1 MSVMTSDKFCT
12 ILKSIVQNY
21 KTVYV
26 NGGIGY
32 RLTPAGKQR
41 AKGNSKNL
49 ILGKLKPAIANA
61 SEHTWAFDCNN
72 LVMSVIYGW
81 KGDESKTYGGADYSK
96 PTWYTTETLLSAC
109 TNISTNFN
117 VIDRGELVGMKG
129 HVGVYIGNGIVVEC
143 TPKWKN
149 CVQFT
154 NLGNLSQY
162 KNGNYRLWSK
172 HGKLPFIDYNQSGG
186 TTVEKPKVKSND
198 EIAREVIQGK
208 WGNGQERKKRLTEAG
223 YDYKVIQGIVNK
235 LMKKG

>member
-1 MSVMTSDKFCT
+1 
-12 ILKSIVQNY
+12 
-21 KTVYV
+21 
-26 NGGIGY
+26 
-32 RLTPAGKQR
+32 
-41 AKGNSKNL
+41 
-49 ILGKLKPAIANA
+49 
-61 SEHTWAFDCNN
+61 
-72 LVMSVIYGW
+72 
-81 KGDESKTYGGADYSK
+81 
-96 PTWYTTETLLSAC
+96 
-109 TNISTNFN
+109 
-117 VIDRGELVGMKG
+117 MKG